1 LLAAVGIAAPKT
13 SDPRALTSVKL
24 SSTWRFD
31 AAGIRIDP
39 LKLWLDDTRL
49 SGHFSRGP
57 GEDPVGEFALKGD
70 RLDIARYIPPTDP
83 ASPPFVLPTAALRA
97 LKFRGMLE
105 LEQASFEDTVMKGVT
120 LRLLLDDQ
128 GMRTAPAP
136 VAGRS

>member
-1 LLAAVGIAAPKT
+1 
-13 SDPRALTSVKL
+13 
-24 SSTWRFD
+24 
-31 AAGIRIDP
+31 
-39 LKLWLDDTRL
+39 
-49 SGHFSRGP
+49 
-57 GEDPVGEFALKGD
+57 VGEFVLKGD

-83 ASPPFVLPTAALRA
+83 TSPPFVLPTAALRA

-105 LEQASFEDTVMKGVT
+105 LEQASYEDTVMKGVT